1 MKKRNL
7 IWTTIIAV
15 IGTIG
20 LILILKNLPEDQ
32 KSAVSVISIIGTYAS
47 VFGLIIACIQI
58 FSLKRISEATKIEV
72 LLTQKRLSQVISVS
86 ELSKANKIIQEIQH
100 FISTDKHELGLLR
113 MKDLKEIIIHY
124 KCSSDLYG
132 LTKTAEYNEIIQ
144 KLSDDLKNLSDF
156 VMKSKKANFSI
167 MNQNLE
173 TISTTIL
180 NYESKIKNNSYDK

>member
-1 MKKRNL
+1 M
-7 IWTTIIAV
+7 IYV
-15 IGTIG
+15 I
-20 LILILKNLPEDQ
+20 LENLPEEQ
-32 KSAVSVISIIGTYAS
+32 KSVVNIVSIVGTYAS
-47 VFGLIIACIQI
+47 VFGLIIAFIQI
-58 FSLKRISEATKIEV
+58 LSIKRISEATKNEV
-72 LLTQKRLSQVISVS
+72 LQTQKRLSQIISVS

-144 KLSDDLKNLSDF
+144 KISDDLSNLSDF
-156 VMKSKKANFSI
+156 AMRNKKANFSI

-173 TISTTIL
+173 DISTIIL